1 MDNLLHGGLAD
12 AALFVIIA
20 ILAVAVI
27 VAVGEWRRN
36 HREREIYRQTHRDAA
51 NTIRLVGKIGAP
63 PRQAEK
69 SRNS

>member
-1 MDNLLHGGLAD
+1 MDSLWHGGLAD
-12 AALFVIIA
+12 AALFIIIA

-51 NTIRLVGKIGAP
+51 NTVRLVGQIGVS
-63 PRQAEK
+63 PRQTEK
-69 SRNS
+69 S